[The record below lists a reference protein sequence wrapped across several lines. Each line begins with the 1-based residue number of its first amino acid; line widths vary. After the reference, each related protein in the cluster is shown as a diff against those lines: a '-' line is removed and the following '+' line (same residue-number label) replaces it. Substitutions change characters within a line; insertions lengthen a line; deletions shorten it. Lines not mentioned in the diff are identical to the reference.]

1 MNEVYMNHEQSV
13 RKILGEIIGVSPA
26 MVRLRR
32 AIRKIAR
39 SDENVLISGETGVG
53 KQFLSQKIHSLSRKN
68 SGPFVEIDCGLMQN
82 LLSNGKQVGFTE
94 FIQKSLQKAGGGTLV
109 LHRIEELS
117 HEQQMQLLWC
127 LHEHDSLKNGK
138 RNARDFPR
146 IIATSALDT
155 KSTVEKRCVD
165 AKLFYYLGKVILTV
179 PPLRNRKQD
188 IPYLFEHFLQRMQQN
203 GNGNTFSGMSDELY
217 DSLMSYEW
225 QGNVEELQNSARSLL
240 VTTENN
246 DMIPEALPF
255 LKDADPF
262 KSLVGKSLPEA
273 ISKVEKYLMKVA
285 LGKYEGNQTKAARY
299 LKISEASLRYKLKK
313 YKISNK

>member
-1 MNEVYMNHEQSV
+1 MNEVFDHELSI
-13 RKILGEIIGVSPA
+13 RKILGEIVGVSPA

-39 SDENVLISGETGVG
+39 SDENVLISGEPGVG
-53 KQFLSQKIHSLSRKN
+53 KHFLSQKIHSLSRKK
-68 SGPFVEIDCGLMQN
+68 SGPFIEIDCALMQN
-82 LLSNGKQVGFTE
+82 LLSNGKQIGFSD
-94 FIQKSLQKAGGGTLV
+94 FIQENLHNAGNGTLA

-117 HEQQMQLLWC
+117 REQQMQLLWC
-127 LHEHDSLKNGK
+127 LREQNSSKNGK
-138 RNARDFPR
+138 GNTGDFPR
-146 IIATSALDT
+146 VIATSALDT
-155 KSTVEKRCVD
+155 KSAIEKKRVD
-165 AKLFYYLGKVILTV
+165 AKLFYYLGKVILTI

-188 IPYLFEHFLQRMQQN
+188 IPYLFEHFVQRMQQKAN
-203 GNGNTFSGMSDELY
+203 GDTFSGMSDELY
-217 DSLMSYEW
+217 DSLMSYDW

-246 DMIPEALPF
+246 EVIPEALPF

-262 KSLVGKSLPEA
+262 KSLVGKSLSEA
-273 ISKVEKYLMKVA
+273 ISQVENYLMKVA
-285 LGKYEGNQTKAARY
+285 LGKFEGNQTKAARY